1 MAPLEIQEDEMQI
14 PPREKV
20 EGLEVYMTPRVDPK
34 EYKQKYL
41 CAGYASGRCIGVVS

>member
-34 EYKQKYL
+34 EHKQNIYVQDMQVDV
-41 CAGYASGRCIGVVS
+41 A